1 MGGPGQDLTGYTETD
16 TLLREV
22 QWASYWLNRITGEF
36 KAMREAV
43 ISCRNALRDVTD
55 NNIHDKANAVRMM
68 LSGAIKEFNDEYIE
82 DGHNLL
88 DTIGPASAELKAVG
102 ERKMP
107 IPVKKPLE
115 IDAGDTKVDP
125 YDVKM
130 FEQTIGEFL
139 RCRELLQKLMSKYY
153 STCNPVV
160 QLRLDIVNQRGES
173 IQATEMNPVPIIN
186 AYMMRKA
193 QEKMD
198 SGQVVGLNGNLDRPS
213 VPDHL
218 PDDKTEGS
226 SEIPPP
232 EAPPSEPAAA
242 ADTGGDA

>member
-22 QWASYWLNRITGEF
+22 QWASYWLNRITNEF
-36 KAMREAV
+36 KALREAV
-43 ISCRNALRDVTD
+43 ISCRNSLTNCTPANLA
-55 NNIHDKANAVRMM
+55 DKANAVRMM

-82 DGHNLL
+82 DGKNLL
-88 DTIGPASAELKAVG
+88 DTIAPASAELSAIG

-115 IDAGDTKVDP
+115 INAGDMKVDP

-130 FEQTIGEFL
+130 CEQTIGEFL
-139 RCRELLQKLMSKYY
+139 RCREMLQKLLSKYY
-153 STCNPVV
+153 SKYNPVV

-173 IQATEMNPVPIIN
+173 IQAEEMNPVPIIN

-193 QEKMD
+193 QEKVD
-198 SGQVVGLNGNLDRPS
+198 SGQVVGLNAPVDRPS

-218 PDDKTEGS
+218 PDDGTDGS

-232 EAPPSEPAAA
+232 AAPAEQAVPA
-242 ADTGGDA
+242 DSGGDA